1 MLKISLSRVPS
12 LYRISRGVRASVS
25 GHDALKKIAVTF
37 AALVFLALVLTP
49 AKAAQAF
56 ETSSPTNT
64 EAGAIVPFSV
74 KLPLPTAD
82 GCLPLLHKST
92 GENPAYAM
100 DQTRR
105 SQGES
110 GAVSVVVGLRFAL
123 GPEPKRRPSQHAA
136 PAEAMAFG
144 AWTVR
149 DDGVGN
155 SQALAMSE
163 YRRCRAQMQD
173 QR

>member
-1 MLKISLSRVPS
+1 MVGIMSLIICNGRIMPKTRTFQKTILAGLAVIVMLAP
-12 LYRISRGVRASVS
+12 
-25 GHDALKKIAVTF
+25 
-37 AALVFLALVLTP
+37 AAAR
-49 AKAAQAF
+49 AF

-64 EAGAIVPFSV
+64 EAAAIVPFSM

-110 GAVSVVVGLRFAL
+110 ASVSIVVGVRFAL
-123 GPEPKRRPSQHAA
+123 GPEPKRRPSHRAA
-136 PAEAMAFG
+136 PDETMAFG

-155 SQALAMSE
+155 SQALAMSD
-163 YRRCRAQMQD
+163 YRRCRAQLQD